1 MRETRPIIINKGAVM
16 ADLTE
21 GGIPPDFELPKAGG
35 GTGSL
40 AEHAGKPLVLYF
52 FCKDGGDACVNEAKD
67 FSRLKREFDG
77 IGVDVVGI
85 SPDGAKS
92 KERFRAKHDVTVDLL
107 SDETRRTAEDYGV
120 WKRKEHVRADLH
132 GRRAHDVPDR
142 SGGQDRKDLAKGS
155 RRRPCGGS
163 SRRGQGIG
171 QGRIT
176 LGCRKSRQFRPSGKL
191 C

>member
-40 AEHAGKPLVLYF
+40 AEHAGRPLVLYF

-107 SDETRRTAEDYGV
+107 SDETRQTAEDYGV
-120 WKRKEHVRADLH
+120 WKEKSMY
-132 GRRAHDVPDR
+132 GRSYMGVERTTFLIDPE
-142 SGGQDRKDLAKGS
+142 
-155 RRRPCGGS
+155 
-163 SRRGQGIG
+163 
-171 QGRIT
+171 GRIARIWPKVRVAGHAEEVLDAARA
-176 LGCRKSRQFRPSGKL
+176 LGRDE
-191 C
+191 

>member
-16 ADLTE
+16 TDLNAGDTAP
-21 GGIPPDFELPKAGG
+21 GFELPKAGG

-52 FCKDGGDACVNEAKD
+52 FCKDGGDACINEAKD
-67 FSRLKREFDG
+67 FSRLKRDFDG

-92 KERFRAKHDVTVDLL
+92 KERFRSKHEVTVDLL

-120 WKRKEHVRADLH
+120 WKEKSMYGRTYMGVERTTFLIGPEGKIAKIWPKVRVAGHAEEVLDAA
-132 GRRAHDVPDR
+132 R
-142 SGGQDRKDLAKGS
+142 
-155 RRRPCGGS
+155 
-163 SRRGQGIG
+163 
-171 QGRIT
+171 T
-176 LGCRKSRQFRPSGKL
+176 LGKVE
-191 C
+191 